1 MIKDKNIFNILV
13 VEDNLGDLLLI
24 RDYLSEQI
32 EQPTIIHAPNF
43 TKAQEF
49 LTNGPKNF
57 DVILLDLS
65 LPDKSGRKLVVDIL
79 EIAGSIPVII
89 LTGYT
94 GVDFSI
100 QSISLGVSDY
110 LIKDD
115 LNSTALY
122 KSITY
127 CIERK
132 KSILLLEESEKR
144 YSDLFRLNPQ
154 PMWVYDPETYKIV
167 QVNKAAID
175 HYGYSEQ
182 EFLKMTVLD
191 IRDKKY
197 YSDVMKAADPEV
209 NRYKIF
215 KGKFLHEKKNGD
227 VIEVEIYSNFIMINN
242 KEYKLVIANDIT
254 EKTLIDHQIT
264 RAIIKTQEDE
274 RYEIGAELHDNV
286 CQILATSRIS
296 LGMLKESLDPSGKQ
310 LFAQCREYIDLA
322 MEEIRNLSH
331 RLAPAFF
338 NDSSLEQAFE
348 ILLGTFNIEEKYKIN
363 LFLDKNLNKY
373 KIDHDLQINLY
384 RILQEQLR
392 NILKYAKGTNV
403 EVDLIINN
411 NKLKMRI
418 AEDGV
423 GFDKNNVREGIG
435 LANMKRRIELFY
447 GNFEIFTS
455 PGNGCEISIEIP
467 MEHAVNKNI

>member
-1 MIKDKNIFNILV
+1 MIKDKNIFDILV
-13 VEDNLGDLLLI
+13 VEDNPGDLLLI

-32 EQPTIIHAPNF
+32 EQPTITHAPDF
-43 TKAQEF
+43 TKAQEL
-49 LTNGPKNF
+49 LTNGSKNF

-65 LPDKSGRKLVVDIL
+65 LPDKSGQKLVIDVL
-79 EIAGSIPVII
+79 EIAASIPVII

-94 GVDFSI
+94 GIDFSI

-154 PMWVYDPETYKIV
+154 PMWVYDPETYKFV

-175 HYGYSEQ
+175 HYGYFEE

-197 YSDVMKAADPEV
+197 YSDVMKAADPGV

-215 KGKFLHEKKNGD
+215 KGKFLHEKKNGE

-254 EKTLIDHQIT
+254 EKTLIEHQIT

-296 LGMLKESLDPSGKQ
+296 LGMLKESLNPSGRQ

-363 LFLDKNLNKY
+363 LFLDKNLNNY

-384 RILQEQLR
+384 RVLQEQLR

-418 AEDGV
+418 ADDGV
-423 GFDKNNVREGIG
+423 GFDKSTVREGIG

-447 GNFEIFTS
+447 GSFEIFTS

-467 MEHAVNKNI
+467 MEHAVKKN

>member
-1 MIKDKNIFNILV
+1 MIKDQNKFKILV
-13 VEDNLGDLLLI
+13 IEDNPGDLILI
-24 RDYLSEQI
+24 KDYLSEQI
-32 EQPTIIHAPNF
+32 EQPSVIHCQAF
-43 TKAQEF
+43 TEAAN
-49 LTNGPKNF
+49 LLSDTNQF

-65 LPDKSGRKLVVDIL
+65 LPDKSGRSLVVDIL
-79 EIAGSIPVII
+79 KLAGEVPVII
-89 LTGYT
+89 LTGYI

-115 LNSTALY
+115 LSPTALY

-132 KSILLLEESEKR
+132 KSILLLKESEKR

-154 PMWVYDPETYKIV
+154 PMWVYDPQTYKFV

-175 HYGYSEQ
+175 HYGYSEE
-182 EFLKMTVLD
+182 EFLSMSIMD
-191 IRDKKY
+191 IRPKKY
-197 YSDVMKAADPEV
+197 YGEVIAAAAKDYPGG
-209 NRYKIF
+209 IF
-215 KGKFLHEKKNGD
+215 KGKFIHFKKSGER
-227 VIEVEIYSNFIMINN
+227 IEVEIFSNFIMVNN

-254 EKTLIDHQIT
+254 EKTLIEHQIT

-296 LGMLKESLDPSGKQ
+296 LGMLKESLNPEADQ
-310 LFAQCREYIDLA
+310 MFAQCREYIDLA

-338 NDSSLEQAFE
+338 NDSSLEQAFG
-348 ILLGTFNIEEKYKIN
+348 ILFRTFNIEDKYKIH
-363 LFLDKNLNKY
+363 LFIDK
-373 KIDHDLQINLY
+373 KIEKSSMDRELQLNLY

-392 NILKYAKGTNV
+392 NILKYAKGENI
-403 EVDLIINN
+403 EVDLILNN

-418 AEDGV
+418 ADDGI
-423 GFDKNNVREGIG
+423 GFDKNSVKQGIG
-435 LANMKRRIELFY
+435 LANMKRRVELFF
-447 GNFEIFTS
+447 GNFQIYTS
-455 PGNGCEISIEIP
+455 PGNGCELSIEIP
-467 MEHAVNKNI
+467 LKNEQF